1 MSSWRAFRWFEAGA
15 ANREFDFQ
23 TNLRRPYQS
32 SVGKAN
38 SLLDKAGRR
47 RHRRRYIFEVDLKDK
62 RTKRIC
68 SVADAL
74 AIVGDR
80 YSLLIVRDIGYGYV
94 RFEDL
99 AGFTG
104 APRDVLTTRLRRL
117 EEVGVLERR
126 IYSEHPPRYEYHLTE
141 AGGQIRPIVLALK
154 EWGDQQLNPG
164 AAPVIFEHTCGAEF
178 HPRTVCAACGEP
190 VGTGELVVKGGT
202 HTFKGEPW

>member
-1 MSSWRAFRWFEAGA
+1 LEKQTRCVASRAGA
-15 ANREFDFQ
+15 
-23 TNLRRPYQS
+23 T
-32 SVGKAN
+32 VIG
-38 SLLDKAGRR
+38 
-47 RHRRRYIFEVDLKDK
+47 RRYIRGVDLKDK
-62 RTKRIC
+62 PTKRIC

-80 YSLLIVRDIGYGYV
+80 YSLLIVREIGYGYV

-104 APRDVLTTRLRRL
+104 APRDVLTSRLRRL
-117 EEVGVLERR
+117 EDVGVLERR

-141 AGGQIRPIVLALK
+141 SGFQLRPIVLALK

-164 AAPVIFEHTCGAEF
+164 AAPVVFEHTCGAEF

-202 HTFKGEPW
+202 HPVKGDPW

>member
-1 MSSWRAFRWFEAGA
+1 
-15 ANREFDFQ
+15 
-23 TNLRRPYQS
+23 
-32 SVGKAN
+32 
-38 SLLDKAGRR
+38 
-47 RHRRRYIFEVDLKDK
+47 VDLKDK
-62 RTKRIC
+62 PSKRVC

-80 YSLLIVRDIGYGYV
+80 YSLLIVREIGYGYV

-104 APRDVLTTRLRRL
+104 APRDVLTARLRRL

-126 IYSEHPPRYEYHLTE
+126 MYSEHPPRYEYHLTE
-141 AGGQIRPIVLALK
+141 AGAQLRPVVLALK

-164 AAPVIFEHTCGAEF
+164 AAPVTFEHTCGAEF

-202 HTFKGEPW
+202 HPVKGEPW

>member
-1 MSSWRAFRWFEAGA
+1 MPLPFRWCESVG
-15 ANREFDFQ
+15 EFDFQ
-23 TNLRRPYQS
+23 THMARRTYQD

-38 SLLDKAGRR
+38 ARIKAGDAVIG
-47 RHRRRYIFEVDLKDK
+47 RRYIRGMDLKGK
-62 RTKRIC
+62 PTKRIC

-80 YSLLIVRDIGYGYV
+80 YSLLIVREIGYGYV

-126 IYSEHPPRYEYHLTE
+126 IYSEHPPRYEYHLTD
-141 AGGQIRPIVLALK
+141 AGAQLRPIVLALK

-190 VGTGELVVKGGT
+190 VGSGELVVKGGT
-202 HTFKGEPW
+202 HPVKGERW

>member
-1 MSSWRAFRWFEAGA
+1 MARLSFVEPVPPDTSLPFKLTSSATLPGLSWKSKLTSRIDAGA
-15 ANREFDFQ
+15 A
-23 TNLRRPYQS
+23 
-32 SVGKAN
+32 G
-38 SLLDKAGRR
+38 
-47 RHRRRYIFEVDLKDK
+47 HRYTRAVDLKAK
-62 RTKRIC
+62 PTKRIC

-80 YSLLIVRDIGYGYV
+80 YSLLIVREIGYGYV
-94 RFEDL
+94 RFQDL

-126 IYSEHPPRYEYHLTE
+126 IYSEHPPRFEYHLTE
-141 AGGQIRPIVLALK
+141 AGLQLRPIVLALK

-202 HTFKGEPW
+202 HPVKGEPW